1 MTSRSTPLAERIRVK
16 RRGFTYPGDPDSL
29 RLVREAGGLS
39 KLTPEAR
46 ARVRM
51 KEVAVGDFC
60 DDMPAEAQARY
71 LERGDLERVTVDD
84 TAPAKA
90 AKAGGKR

>member
-1 MTSRSTPLAERIRVK
+1 MAERIRVK
-16 RRGFTYPGDPDSL
+16 RRGFTYPADPESL
-29 RLVREAGGLS
+29 RLVREGGGLS
-39 KLTPEAR
+39 KLTPEDR

-51 KEVAVGDFC
+51 KEVAIGDFC

-84 TAPAKA
+84 GPAARPRTKGA
-90 AKAGGKR
+90 R